1 MVVKALRTA
10 AMSILAATAAVSLI
24 ASGGMTAQ
32 ARTATDDPTP
42 VPLALLD
49 LPDPNPPDYSDASNW
64 LKVPRHPRA
73 PIHAVDVFYLYPTSY
88 TKETDSSPAIGPVT
102 DPGMRTGAQESY
114 DRQATA
120 FAPYTNVYAPYYR
133 QIDTATKA
141 QLPQAEQNLLT
152 AGIPTTDAIAAFDY
166 YLRHYNHG
174 RPFILVGHSI
184 GSNVLANML
193 GGYFREHR
201 VVYSR
206 MVAAYVVGFAV
217 TRQFLDA
224 HPYLRFSRGGTDTG
238 VIVSWNT
245 EAPNLEGVN
254 PVLDGNTGLVIN
266 PLTWSHTTDVVPASE
281 SRGSLLPSTAGPWVR
296 ADHYADAQIDLTK
309 GVLICSTCDEALL
322 APASGPVP
330 AGIYHR
336 YDYPFYYYN
345 VRANGRDRIRTY
357 LSAHNQHE

>member
-1 MVVKALRTA
+1 MVATVALLTSGA
-10 AMSILAATAAVSLI
+10 ALTQTHAAAADPAPAPWPTLNLP
-24 ASGGMTAQ
+24 
-32 ARTATDDPTP
+32 DPTP
-42 VPLALLD
+42 
-49 LPDPNPPDYSDASNW
+49 PDYANASNW
-64 LKVPRHPRA
+64 LKVPKHPKA
-73 PIHAVDVFYLYPTSY
+73 PIHPVDVFYLYPTSY
-88 TKETDSSPAIGPVT
+88 SMETPSSPVIGPVT
-102 DPGMRTGAQESY
+102 DPGMRAGAQESY
-114 DRQATA
+114 ARQAAA
-120 FAPYTNVYAPYYR
+120 FAPYANVYAPYYR

-193 GGYFREHR
+193 GGYFTKHPS
-201 VVYSR
+201 VYSR

-224 HPYLRFSRGGTDTG
+224 HPYLSFARNGTDTG

-245 EAPNLEGVN
+245 EAPDFQGVN
-254 PVLDGNTGLVIN
+254 PVLDGNVGLVIN
-266 PLTWSHTTDVVPASE
+266 PLTWSHTSDAVPASE
-281 SRGSLLPSTAGPWVR
+281 SLGSLLPAATGPWIR
-296 ADHYADAQIDLTK
+296 ANQYADAQIDLAR
-309 GVLICSTCDEALL
+309 GVLVCSTCDEALL

-336 YDYPFYYYN
+336 YDYPFYFYN
-345 VRANGRDRIRTY
+345 VRANGKARINAY
-357 LSAHNQHE
+357 LAAHPSSE